1 MISTDLRVGI
11 FFLLQIAIGVLGNV
25 SLLCHYTSLYF
36 SRCRLRPVDLILRH
50 LTVANCLVI
59 LSRGMTKIME
69 MLHWQHLNDNS
80 ACIIVLYVHR
90 VARGV
95 SIGSTCLLSVF
106 QVVIINPRK
115 SRWAE
120 MKTKAARYV
129 GPCNVLCW
137 GLHVLVNLTFPLYV
151 LDKLS
156 SRNSTQNKYRLI
168 CGAAIHDKVMNSLFA
183 TFTSCHD
190 ASCLGVMIWASSCMV
205 FILYKHRKQVQHIHR
220 NHHSPR
226 PSAETRAAQSILIVV
241 STFVLC
247 YALSSIIFVYIA
259 VFDRPSSWLL
269 NTAAIITSCF
279 PTISPF
285 VLLWRERSSSRL
297 CSVCCERGQ

>member
-1 MISTDLRVGI
+1 MVFGHPRVLAQLTAGGTQ
-11 FFLLQIAIGVLGNV
+11 LPGHWNPHPSVHVQCPLHHDGSQYHD
-25 SLLCHYTSLYF
+25 SPEK
-36 SRCRLRPVDLILRH
+36 RCRLRPVDLILRH

-80 ACIIVLYVHR
+80 ACIIV
-90 VARGV
+90 
-95 SIGSTCLLSVF
+95 F
-106 QVVIINPRK
+106 
-115 SRWAE
+115 
-120 MKTKAARYV
+120 
-129 GPCNVLCW
+129 
-137 GLHVLVNLTFPLYV
+137 
-151 LDKLS
+151 
-156 SRNSTQNKYRLI
+156 
-168 CGAAIHDKVMNSLFA
+168 
-183 TFTSCHD
+183 
-190 ASCLGVMIWASSCMV
+190 CMV

-285 VLLWRERSSSRL
+285 VLLWRERNGHCLLYLMEFRCRDL
-297 CSVCCERGQ
+297 GLVGYLIGCILTLNVLELDMGTG